1 VSDTRIASQ
10 IGGPGSV
17 SGAVFTDVNS
27 NGALD
32 GTDIT
37 LANISVYVD
46 FNNNGILDG
55 AEPSS
60 VTNNSGTYNISNLS
74 PGTYTVRQ
82 IVQPGLSQVNPDPIV
97 NLSLV
102 APAAQANF
110 INTPGAPI
118 GPGNVNTITGIVFND
133 ENFNGLRE
141 SNESGIE
148 GIQVYLDS
156 NNNNIFDSNEALV
169 FTDNIGSYTFSNLA
183 AGVYNVKQIANP
195 PATETSRSPLIFFNN
210 QPQTVVV
217 DLGNSEVKTVGS
229 VSGFKYFDADGN
241 GLRDVNEPG
250 IPNYT
255 IYADVNSNGF
265 LDSNEPFTLTGNDG
279 AYFLPNLPATRLVIR
294 EVGVAGVSQ
303 TSQSP
308 VVDLTNCDDLTE
320 INFGNTPLNIIT
332 GEIRGF
338 VFNDAN
344 RDGTIDAGAT
354 GIPNV
359 PLFLDA
365 NNNNIFDPQERVTNT
380 DAIGNYTFAQ
390 VTPGYYVLR
399 QVPVAGLD
407 KITPDPV
414 VGITPENLF
423 LPAVNFANSPSI
435 VAPPITPPTTPN
447 TPGPVGPD
455 TTTTT
460 TTTRTASQVAPG
472 VNQIGGVVFNDV
484 NANGLVE
491 ANEVGLPG
499 FTTYLDTNNNSTLDS
514 GEPSTISDA
523 QGQYRFNGLPVGTYV
538 VKGIAQTGFT
548 QSTPD
553 PVITVDPGVN
563 ANFVNIGFSGGPVGP
578 GPGPLPPVGIPDG
591 LIPGPGRIVGTKFN
605 DLNGNGFP
613 DANDPVI
620 SGIPIYLD
628 INNNGIGEVNEPFT
642 VTNSA
647 GNYEFS
653 NVPAGTY
660 RVREQLAPGVTQTT
674 VDPAVVVT
682 PGQSIVYN
690 FGNSTVF
697 GQDPYSSSISGVV
710 YEDTNDNDVF
720 DAGDFGFAGNQIYID
735 LNANEFF
742 DPGENST
749 TTNERGEYIFRAVP
763 PGTYN
768 VRQNLLPGQ
777 DGQIEQVSD
786 NPGPITVV
794 VPNDNPSG
802 INFRNAFMSIEG
814 NTISGIKFNDLNSN
828 GFYEPFAAEA
838 PIPGVEIFLDLNN
851 DGQIQ
856 GFEPNQITGPDGTY
870 GLNLDHVG
878 EGQYVLRE
886 VDRGGFY
893 QTTPLVT
900 IDYVTGESYV
910 YNFGNAPQSTI
921 SGTVFNDLNGNG
933 FPDNGE
939 KELFGIPNVQ
949 VYIDSDFDGFLDNN
963 ETSTFSAANGAYAFV
978 GLNAPGTYP
987 IRTVAQPNI
996 FQTTPVGDITVGLGQ
1011 NITYDIGNNVVPIN
1025 NPVVPPIVDPNAP
1038 IV

>member
-37 LANISVYVD
+37 LANVSVYVD

-55 AEPSS
+55 AEPST
-60 VTNNSGTYNISNLS
+60 VTNNSGTYSISNLS
-74 PGTYTVRQ
+74 PGTYTVKQ
-82 IVQPGLSQVNPDPIV
+82 IVQPGLSQVNPDPVV
-97 NLSLV
+97 NLSLA
-102 APAAQANF
+102 APTAQANF
-110 INTPGAPI
+110 VNTPGAPI
-118 GPGNVNTITGIVFND
+118 GPGNVNTITGIIFND

-141 SNESGIE
+141 GNESGIS
-148 GIQVYLDS
+148 GIQVYLDT

-169 FTDNIGSYTFSNLA
+169 FTDSIGAYTFSNLA
-183 AGVYNVKQIANP
+183 AGVYNVQQIANP
-195 PATETSRSPLIFFNN
+195 PSTSTTRSPLIFFNN

-217 DLGNSEVKTVGS
+217 DLGNAEVKNVGS
-229 VSGFKYFDADGN
+229 VSGFKYFDANGN
-241 GLRDVNEPG
+241 SLRDAGEPG
-250 IPNYT
+250 VPNYT

-294 EVGVAGVSQ
+294 EVELTGVSQ

-308 VVDLTNCDDLTE
+308 VVDLSNCDNLTE

-344 RDGTIDAGAT
+344 RDGIIDAGAT

-365 NNNNIFDPQERVTNT
+365 NNNNIFDPTERVTNT
-380 DAIGNYTFAQ
+380 DAVGNYSFAQ

-435 VAPPITPPTTPN
+435 VAPPTTPGA
-447 TPGPVGPD
+447 PGPVGPD
-455 TTTTT
+455 

-472 VNQIGGVVFNDV
+472 VNQIGGVVFNDI

-491 ANEVGLPG
+491 ANEGGLPG
-499 FTTYLDTNNNSTLDS
+499 FTTYLDTNSNNTLDT
-514 GEPSTISDA
+514 GEPSTITDA

-538 VKGIAQTGFT
+538 VKGIAQTGFAQT
-548 QSTPD
+548 TPD
-553 PVITVDPGVN
+553 PVITVDPGIN

-578 GPGPLPPVGIPDG
+578 NPIPPSLNIPDG

-605 DLNGNGFP
+605 DLNGNSFP
-613 DANDPVI
+613 EPNEPVVA
-620 SGIPIYLD
+620 GIPIYLD
-628 INNNGIGEVNEPFT
+628 INNNGIGEANEPFT
-642 VTNSA
+642 ITNTA

-653 NVPAGTY
+653 NVPIGTY

-674 VDPAVVVT
+674 VDPAVSVG
-682 PGQSIVYN
+682 PGQTIVYN

-697 GQDPYSSSISGVV
+697 GQDAFSSSISGVV
-710 YEDTNDNDVF
+710 FEDTNNNDIY
-720 DAGDFGFAGNQIYID
+720 DAGDFGFAGHQIYID

-777 DGQIEQVSD
+777 DGQIQQVSA

-802 INFRNAFMSIEG
+802 INFENAFIPATG

-828 GFYEPFAAEA
+828 GFYEPFAGEA

-856 GFEPNQITGPDGTY
+856 GFEPNQITGPDGSY
-870 GLNLDHVG
+870 GLSLDHVE
-878 EGQYVLRE
+878 EGRYVLRE

-900 IDYVTGESYV
+900 VDYVTGESYV

-933 FPDNGE
+933 VPDNGE
-939 KELFGIPNVQ
+939 RELFGIPNVQ
-949 VYIDSDFDGFLDNN
+949 VYIDSDLDGFLDNN
-963 ETSTFSAANGAYAFV
+963 EISTFSAANGAYAFV

-987 IRTVAQPNI
+987 IRTVGQPNI
-996 FQTTPVGDITVGLGQ
+996 FQTTPVVDITVGLGQ
-1011 NITYDIGNNVVPIN
+1011 NITYDIGNNVIPAPITPP
-1025 NPVVPPIVDPNAP
+1025 PVVDPNQP
-1038 IV
+1038 VVV